1 MVLLDNMKK
10 KFLFPGSLFLALY
23 FKQCRV
29 CLQRTVGEDTT
40 PFDLSVSVSLTRGRL
55 PRGKLSSKGIP
66 VSTRKAKPDQFTK
79 KVTAFNQRGSLR
91 SNLVNLEIE
100 IERGPVTS
108 ILEEES
114 LFPKEDS

>member
-1 MVLLDNMKK
+1 MLRKIS
-10 KFLFPGSLFLALY
+10 FF
-23 FKQCRV
+23 R
-29 CLQRTVGEDTT
+29 
-40 PFDLSVSVSLTRGRL
+40 SLTQVHPNL
-55 PRGKLSSKGIP
+55 I
-66 VSTRKAKPDQFTK
+66 STRKAKPDQFTK

-108 ILEEES
+108 ILEEEY